1 MDNELPNETHSMQ
14 QGIGK
19 PAYVHTLS
27 LRLTEKGYRRLRH
40 FVVEQEDRL
49 GRRLTHQAVLES
61 ALYHFLDS
69 QEGVKPSLLGRLEPS
84 WTMGQAEQR

>member
-1 MDNELPNETHSMQ
+1 MDNDQPNETHSMQ

-27 LRLTEKGYRRLRH
+27 LRLTDKGYRRLRH

-49 GRRLTHQAVLES
+49 GHRLTHQAVLES
-61 ALYHFLDS
+61 ALYHFLDT
-69 QEGVKPSLLGRLEPS
+69 QEGIKRSVLGDLKPAG
-84 WTMGQAEQR
+84 TTGQAEQR